1 MNAISRRFDL
11 KDRGEAARDMIKKH
25 RPGRFL
31 YSIFRLLFLF
41 SVSYIILFPLFY
53 MISNSLKTADQVI
66 NPSVVWIPTSVTLEN
81 FETAAKAM
89 NYGHSFLVTVE
100 VGVVCALLQVAV
112 CSFVA
117 YGFARFKFKGN
128 TLLFGLV
135 MLTIIVPPQSIVIPS
150 FINYSDMDF
159 LGIVHLISL
168 LSGKEI
174 RLNLL
179 NTPFVFY
186 LPSLFG
192 VGIRSGLFIFIY
204 RQFFKGLP
212 KELEEAAWIDGAG
225 PFRTYFS
232 IVIPLS
238 GVAVLTVVIFSIV
251 WHWNDYYL
259 SSMYMSENFP
269 LAVSLSQIRDGLQ
282 MTAGVGTGGN
292 PVLVQNILMAGCLM
306 FIAPV
311 LLLYLVL
318 QKWFIRGIETVG
330 IVG

>member
-31 YSIFRLLFLF
+31 YSFFRLLFLF

-238 GVAVLTVVIFSIV
+238 GVAVLTVVIFS
-251 WHWNDYYL
+251 
-259 SSMYMSENFP
+259 ENFP

-292 PVLVQNILMAGCLM
+292 PVLVRNILMAGCLM

>member
-31 YSIFRLLFLF
+31 YSFFRLLFLF

-192 VGIRSGLFIFIY
+192 VGIRSACSFSFTASFSRACRRNWRRRPGSMGPVPSAPIF
-204 RQFFKGLP
+204 Q
-212 KELEEAAWIDGAG
+212 
-225 PFRTYFS
+225 S
-232 IVIPLS
+232 
-238 GVAVLTVVIFSIV
+238 
-251 WHWNDYYL
+251 
-259 SSMYMSENFP
+259 
-269 LAVSLSQIRDGLQ
+269 
-282 MTAGVGTGGN
+282 
-292 PVLVQNILMAGCLM
+292 
-306 FIAPV
+306 
-311 LLLYLVL
+311 
-318 QKWFIRGIETVG
+318 
-330 IVG
+330 

>member
-31 YSIFRLLFLF
+31 YSFFRLLFLF

-150 FINYSDMDF
+150 FINYSDM
-159 LGIVHLISL
+159 
-168 LSGKEI
+168 
-174 RLNLL
+174 
-179 NTPFVFY
+179 
-186 LPSLFG
+186 
-192 VGIRSGLFIFIY
+192 
-204 RQFFKGLP
+204 
-212 KELEEAAWIDGAG
+212 
-225 PFRTYFS
+225 
-232 IVIPLS
+232 
-238 GVAVLTVVIFSIV
+238 
-251 WHWNDYYL
+251 
-259 SSMYMSENFP
+259 
-269 LAVSLSQIRDGLQ
+269 VS
-282 MTAGVGTGGN
+282 
-292 PVLVQNILMAGCLM
+292 
-306 FIAPV
+306 
-311 LLLYLVL
+311 
-318 QKWFIRGIETVG
+318 
-330 IVG
+330 

>member
-1 MNAISRRFDL
+1 M
-11 KDRGEAARDMIKKH
+11 
-25 RPGRFL
+25 
-31 YSIFRLLFLF
+31 
-41 SVSYIILFPLFY
+41 
-53 MISNSLKTADQVI
+53 
-66 NPSVVWIPTSVTLEN
+66 
-81 FETAAKAM
+81 
-89 NYGHSFLVTVE
+89 
-100 VGVVCALLQVAV
+100 
-112 CSFVA
+112 
-117 YGFARFKFKGN
+117 
-128 TLLFGLV
+128 
-135 MLTIIVPPQSIVIPS
+135 
-150 FINYSDMDF
+150 
-159 LGIVHLISL
+159 HLISL

-292 PVLVQNILMAGCLM
+292 PVLVRNILMAGCLM

-330 IVG
+330 MVG

>member
-1 MNAISRRFDL
+1 MNAINRRIDL
-11 KDRGEAARDMIKKH
+11 RSRGESAMEFVKK
-25 RPGRFL
+25 RKLGRFVYAL
-31 YSIFRLLFLF
+31 FRLLFLF

-53 MISNSLKTADQVI
+53 MISNSLKTASQVI

-81 FETAAKAM
+81 FKTAAAAM
-89 NYGHSFLVTVE
+89 KYANSFLVSVE
-100 VGVVCALLQVAV
+100 VGVVSALLQVVV

-128 TLLFGLV
+128 SLLFGLV
-135 MLTIIVPPQSIVIPS
+135 MLTVIVPPQAIVIPS
-150 FINYSDMDF
+150 YINFSNMDF
-159 LGIVHLISL
+159 LGIVHAVSAMAGSDFRIN
-168 LSGKEI
+168 I
-174 RLNLL
+174 L

-225 PFRTYFS
+225 PFKTYLK
-232 IVIPLS
+232 IVMPLS

-259 SSMYMSENFP
+259 SAMYMSENFP
-269 LAVSLSQIRDGLQ
+269 LAVSLAQIRNGLQ
-282 MTAGVGTGGN
+282 MTTGYGTDAN
-292 PVLVQNILMAGCLM
+292 PVVVRNILMAGCLM
-306 FIAPV
+306 FITPI